1 MKQDQEVHLD
11 PGDFRQEIFNTG
23 SESIC
28 YVVKMNKY
36 YSNQKPKHMNEQIKT
51 VQKRNVRMV
60 NIENGGKYS
69 FSNKNG
75 CEWMEKQKI
84 FLKFYPSMEGA

>member
-1 MKQDQEVHLD
+1 MKQDQEAHLD

-28 YVVKMNKY
+28 YGVKMNKY
-36 YSNQKPKHMNEQIKT
+36 YYSQKPKRMKEQRRLKT
-51 VQKRNVRMV
+51 KRAGS
-60 NIENGGKYS
+60 EYLKPEEKYS
-69 FSNKNG
+69 FSNKTG

-84 FLKFYPSMEGA
+84 FLKYYRSMEGA